1 VGTTTLDPKNAEAA
15 IQYVSPTDTSV
26 STGNWSKALLTLI
39 GAPVNDSNV
48 ANIQTWLA
56 HEQNPTSWAKG
67 AQGETAQQIQSNPLG
82 VDGAG
87 NHPGSIFEGL
97 IETAQALLDPANA
110 QYGYPLIVGSLQ
122 SNTQETS
129 VGSSGGKL
137 TNPSGPSIAFANAVT
152 ASGWQSG
159 KVKTPT
165 GGGSYGGV
173 GSSFLGRGQLEVNP
187 EGLFGQA
194 VGKQFDNGL
203 NYIDTNTPSSV
214 KKVLSEGAA
223 VAGLIG
229 DLTDPQKLKNVGIF
243 VLGAVLVVG
252 GLVIFFAATKPGQD
266 VGYAAK
272 DGAMVAA

>member
-1 VGTTTLDPKNAEAA
+1 MGTTTLDPKNAEAA

-56 HEQNPTSWAKG
+56 HEQDSSSWAKG

-137 TNPSGPSIAFANAVT
+137 TNPSGPTIAFANAVT
-152 ASGWQSG
+152 TSGWQSG

-266 VGYAAK
+266 VGHAAK